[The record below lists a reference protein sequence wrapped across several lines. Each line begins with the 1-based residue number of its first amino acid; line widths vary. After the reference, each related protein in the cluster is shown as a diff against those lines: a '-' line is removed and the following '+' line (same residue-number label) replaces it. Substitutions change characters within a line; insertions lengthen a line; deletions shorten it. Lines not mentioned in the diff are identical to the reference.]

1 MTDDKNLV
9 DAYASIYKKKE
20 SEEISEIAV
29 TGTLAAMKGIGM
41 AAKLAKGAKIASK
54 VGTIAQG
61 VGAVRDAA
69 APRGKGQMNPQQ
81 NEEVVNE
88 IAAAPIAAGMAAKKV
103 TGAVGGAA
111 KAVGGAVK
119 DVAMQAAKKPPV
131 IKKTTINAS
140 RKPNGKMV
148 EDVAITHLDG
158 STTEVVDVVKSEPL
172 GNPDEKLASRL
183 WDQIAANLDTLGE
196 MYGATYDVVELDE
209 KKKLD
214 KVGEEDEDVDND
226 GDVDDSDSYI
236 KNKRD
241 AIGKAMG
248 EKKGKKK
255 DKDMKE
261 EAEQIDEVDCW
272 DTHKKVGMK
281 KKGNKMVNDCRPK
294 NESFNVK
301 SPVTF
306 SKPSEEV
313 VEETISS
320 EQFEK
325 HASYTTY
332 AHRKIAWETF
342 DMTENREY
350 SHNPEKY
357 HDSKGNPK
365 DMEMDK
371 PYRKRSKAARMK
383 DPERGINSPA
393 FKKFMA
399 DRGM

>member
-9 DAYASIYKKKE
+9 DAYASIYNKKE
-20 SEEISEIAV
+20 EDKEQVNEVAPIV
-29 TGTLAAMKGIGM
+29 AAGIGLGKKLLM
-41 AAKLAKGAKIASK
+41 NKAKDAAVGLAKR
-54 VGTIAQG
+54 G
-61 VGAVRDAA
+61 VG
-69 APRGKGQMNPQQ
+69 MLNPKKDQQ
-81 NEEVVNE
+81 QTEEVVNE
-88 IAAAPIAAGMAAKKV
+88 IAAVPVAGAAMVAKK
-103 TGAVGGAA
+103 TTKAVGNTIN
-111 KAVGGAVK
+111 KVGGAVK
-119 DVAMQAAKKPPV
+119 DVAMQAAKKAPV
-131 IKKTTINAS
+131 TKTTTINAS

-196 MYGATYDVVELDE
+196 MYGATYDVVELNE

-214 KVGEEDEDVDND
+214 AVGKEDEDVDND

-301 SPVTF
+301 SPVVF

-313 VEETISS
+313 VEENIS
-320 EQFEK
+320 EETFEK
-325 HASYTTY
+325 HASS
-332 AHRKIAWETF
+332 I
-342 DMTENREY
+342 
-350 SHNPEKY
+350 
-357 HDSKGNPK
+357 
-365 DMEMDK
+365 
-371 PYRKRSKAARMK
+371 SKAHKA
-383 DPERGINSPA
+383 I
-393 FKKFMA
+393 KK
-399 DRGM
+399 

>member
-20 SEEISEIAV
+20 SEEVNEIAPAIP
-29 TGTLAAMKGIGM
+29 LALKGAGM
-41 AAKLAKGAKIASK
+41 MAKLAKGAKIASK

-88 IAAAPIAAGMAAKKV
+88 ALPAVAAGMAVKNTAK
-103 TGAVGGAA
+103 AVGGAA
-111 KAVGGAVK
+111 KSVGGAVK
-119 DVAMQAAKKPPV
+119 DVAMQAAKKAPV
-131 IKKTTINAS
+131 TKTTTINAS

-301 SPVTF
+301 SPVIF

-313 VEETISS
+313 VEETIST

-357 HDSKGNPK
+357 HDSEGNPK

-371 PYRKRSKAARMK
+371 PYSKRSKAARMK
-383 DPERGINSPA
+383 DPKRGINSPA

>member
-29 TGTLAAMKGIGM
+29 TGTLAALKGASM

-54 VGTIAQG
+54 VGTIAQS

-103 TGAVGGAA
+103 TSAVGGAA

-119 DVAMQAAKKPPV
+119 DVAMQAAKKAPV
-131 IKKTTINAS
+131 TKTTTINAS

-226 GDVDDSDSYI
+226 GDVDESDSYI

-241 AIGKAMG
+241 KIGKAM
-248 EKKGKKK
+248 GKKK

-261 EAEQIDEVDCW
+261 ETEQIDEVDCW

-313 VEETISS
+313 VEETISE

-332 AHRKIAWETF
+332 AHKKIAWNTF
-342 DMTENREY
+342 DFQENYRAMR
-350 SHNPEKY
+350 NPEKY
-357 HDSKGNPK
+357 
-365 DMEMDK
+365 EDK
-371 PYRKRSKAARMK
+371 PESEMSYDEKRKKRMN
-383 DPERGINSPA
+383 DPKTGINSPA
-393 FKKFMA
+393 FKEFM
-399 DRGM
+399 RKQGM

>member
-1 MTDDKNLV
+1 MADDKNLV
-9 DAYASIYKKKE
+9 DAYTSIYNKKE
-20 SEEISEIAV
+20 ESSE
-29 TGTLAAMKGIGM
+29 
-41 AAKLAKGAKIASK
+41 KLNE
-54 VGTIAQG
+54 G
-61 VGAVRDAA
+61 VGAALSAA
-69 APRGKGQMNPQQ
+69 GTALQIGQTVGNVARGIKEKIDNANKKVVPASQEGKSNMKQ
-81 NEEVVNE
+81 EEFVSEVVAPPNE
-88 IAAAPIAAGMAAKKV
+88 DLKKRIDNLEKKDMSPAQKV
-103 TGAVGGAA
+103 IRTLTKGGGKVYAN
-111 KAVGGAVK
+111 
-119 DVAMQAAKKPPV
+119 
-131 IKKTTINAS
+131 KTN
-140 RKPNGKMV
+140 

-158 STTEVVDVVKSEPL
+158 STTEIVDVVKPEAL
-172 GNPDEKLASRL
+172 GDADSKLASRL
-183 WDQIAANLDTLGE
+183 WDQVAANLDTLGE
-196 MYGATYDVVELDE
+196 MYGASFDVFELEE
-209 KKKLD
+209 KKEKKLD

-301 SPVTF
+301 SPVIF

-313 VEETISS
+313 VEETIST

-357 HDSKGNPK
+357 HDSEGNPK

-371 PYRKRSKAARMK
+371 PYSKRSKAARMK
-383 DPERGINSPA
+383 DPKRGINSPA

>member
-1 MTDDKNLV
+1 M
-9 DAYASIYKKKE
+9 
-20 SEEISEIAV
+20 
-29 TGTLAAMKGIGM
+29 
-41 AAKLAKGAKIASK
+41 
-54 VGTIAQG
+54 
-61 VGAVRDAA
+61 
-69 APRGKGQMNPQQ
+69 
-81 NEEVVNE
+81 
-88 IAAAPIAAGMAAKKV
+88 
-103 TGAVGGAA
+103 
-111 KAVGGAVK
+111 
-119 DVAMQAAKKPPV
+119 
-131 IKKTTINAS
+131 
-140 RKPNGKMV
+140 
-148 EDVAITHLDG
+148 
-158 STTEVVDVVKSEPL
+158 
-172 GNPDEKLASRL
+172 
-183 WDQIAANLDTLGE
+183 
-196 MYGATYDVVELDE
+196 
-209 KKKLD
+209 
-214 KVGEEDEDVDND
+214 DND

-301 SPVTF
+301 SPVIF

-313 VEETISS
+313 VEETIST

-332 AHRKIAWETF
+332 AHRKIAWDTF

-357 HDSKGNPK
+357 HDSEGNPK

-371 PYRKRSKAARMK
+371 PYKDRSKAARMK
-383 DPERGINSPA
+383 DPKRGINSPA

>member
-88 IAAAPIAAGMAAKKV
+88 ALPAVAAGMAVKNTAK
-103 TGAVGGAA
+103 AVGGAA
-111 KAVGGAVK
+111 KSVGGAVK
-119 DVAMQAAKKPPV
+119 DVAMQAAKKAPV
-131 IKKTTINAS
+131 TKTTTINAS

-294 NESFNVK
+294 IESFNVK
-301 SPVTF
+301 SPVIF

-357 HDSKGNPK
+357 HDSEGNPK

-371 PYRKRSKAARMK
+371 PYSKRSKAARMK
-383 DPERGINSPA
+383 DPKRGINSPA

>member
-1 MTDDKNLV
+1 MV
-9 DAYASIYKKKE
+9 
-20 SEEISEIAV
+20 
-29 TGTLAAMKGIGM
+29 
-41 AAKLAKGAKIASK
+41 
-54 VGTIAQG
+54 
-61 VGAVRDAA
+61 
-69 APRGKGQMNPQQ
+69 
-81 NEEVVNE
+81 
-88 IAAAPIAAGMAAKKV
+88 AKK
-103 TGAVGGAA
+103 TTKAVGNTIN
-111 KAVGGAVK
+111 KVGGAVK
-119 DVAMQAAKKPPV
+119 DVAMQAAKKAPV
-131 IKKTTINAS
+131 TKTTTINAS

-196 MYGATYDVVELDE
+196 MYGATYDVVELNE

-214 KVGEEDEDVDND
+214 AVGKEDEDVDND

-313 VEETISS
+313 VEETISE

-332 AHRKIAWETF
+332 AHRKIAWDTF

-357 HDSKGNPK
+357 HDSEGYDKK
-365 DMEMDK
+365 LERDK
-371 PYRKRSKAARMK
+371 PKRKRSREARMA
-383 DPERGINSPA
+383 DPDTGINSPA
-393 FKKFMA
+393 FKKFMR

>member
-88 IAAAPIAAGMAAKKV
+88 ALPAVAAGMAAKKV

-111 KAVGGAVK
+111 KAVGGAVT
-119 DVAMQAAKKPPV
+119 DVAMQAAKKAPV
-131 IKKTTINAS
+131 TKTTTINAS

-261 EAEQIDEVDCW
+261 EVEQIDEVDCW

-332 AHRKIAWETF
+332 AHRKIAWDTF

-357 HDSKGNPK
+357 HDSEGNPK

>member
-88 IAAAPIAAGMAAKKV
+88 ALPAVAAGMAVKNTAK
-103 TGAVGGAA
+103 AVGGAVN
-111 KAVGGAVK
+111 KVGGAVK
-119 DVAMQAAKKPPV
+119 DVAMQAAKKAPV
-131 IKKTTINAS
+131 TKTTTINAS

-301 SPVTF
+301 SPVIF

-357 HDSKGNPK
+357 HDSEGNPK

-371 PYRKRSKAARMK
+371 PYSKRSKAARMK
-383 DPERGINSPA
+383 DPKRGINSPA
-393 FKKFMA
+393 FKEFM
-399 DRGM
+399 RKQGM

>member
-88 IAAAPIAAGMAAKKV
+88 ALPAVAAGMAAKKV

-119 DVAMQAAKKPPV
+119 DVAMQAAKKAPV
-131 IKKTTINAS
+131 TKTTTINAS

-172 GNPDEKLASRL
+172 GNPDEKLARRL

-241 AIGKAMG
+241 TIGKAMG

-301 SPVTF
+301 SPVIF

-313 VEETISS
+313 VEETIST

-332 AHRKIAWETF
+332 AHRKIAWNTF

-357 HDSKGNPK
+357 HDSEGNPK
-365 DMEMDK
+365 DMELNK
-371 PYRKRSKAARMK
+371 PYRDRSKAARMK
-383 DPERGINSPA
+383 DPKRGINSPA
-393 FKKFMA
+393 FKEFM
-399 DRGM
+399 RKQGM

>member
-1 MTDDKNLV
+1 MADDKNLV
-9 DAYASIYKKKE
+9 DAYASIYNKKE
-20 SEEISEIAV
+20 ESSEKLNEGVASGLMAAGTALEIGKTVGNVARGIKDKITGANEKVVPASQEGKMKKANEEFVSEIKAPPNQDLERRIDKIEDKTMTPV
-29 TGTLAAMKGIGM
+29 QKVIKTLTK
-41 AAKLAKGAKIASK
+41 
-54 VGTIAQG
+54 
-61 VGAVRDAA
+61 R
-69 APRGKGQMNPQQ
+69 P
-81 NEEVVNE
+81 VVY
-88 IAAAPIAAGMAAKKV
+88 AKK
-103 TGAVGGAA
+103 T
-111 KAVGGAVK
+111 
-119 DVAMQAAKKPPV
+119 
-131 IKKTTINAS
+131 N
-140 RKPNGKMV
+140 

-158 STTEVVDVVKSEPL
+158 STTEIVDVVKPEAL
-172 GNPDEKLASRL
+172 GDADSKLASRL
-183 WDQIAANLDTLGE
+183 WDQVAANLDTLGE
-196 MYGATYDVVELDE
+196 MYGASFDVFELNE
-209 KKKLD
+209 KKEKKLD

-241 AIGKAMG
+241 TIGKAMG

-301 SPVTF
+301 SPVIF

-332 AHRKIAWETF
+332 AHRKIAWNTF

-357 HDSKGNPK
+357 HDSEGNPK
-365 DMEMDK
+365 DMELNK
-371 PYRKRSKAARMK
+371 PYRDRSKAARMK
-383 DPERGINSPA
+383 DPKRGINSPA
-393 FKKFMA
+393 FKEFM
-399 DRGM
+399 RKQGM